1 MSERIG
7 LMGGMFDPPHP
18 GHRAIASS
26 FLRSGY
32 IDRLWILPTAHPPHK
47 GPSETAFEHR
57 LAMCRFAFDGLFS
70 CDISD
75 VESELPSP
83 NYTIATLQHLKA
95 TVPEAEFCLCIGADS
110 LHTFHKWH
118 RWEELIQATP
128 LLVAAREGYET
139 IIPEALSAHQHQ
151 IRFVRHEA
159 TDESSTRVRNGSLD
173 GLHPK
178 VLRYIALNGLY
189 QP

>member
-47 GPSETAFEHR
+47 SASQTPFEHR
-57 LAMCRFAFDGLFS
+57 LAMCRFAFDGLTS
-70 CDISD
+70 CEIHD
-75 VESELPSP
+75 VESELPAP
-83 NYTIATLQHLKA
+83 NYSILTLLHLKTA
-95 TVPEAEFCLCIGADS
+95 YPDAEFCLCVGADS
-110 LHTFHKWH
+110 LHSFHTWH
-118 RWEELIQATP
+118 RWEELIHLAP
-128 LLVAAREGYET
+128 LLVAAREGFET
-139 IIPEALSAHQHQ
+139 VVPEPLRKVSHQ
-151 IRFVRHEA
+151 IQFVRHEA
-159 TDESSTRVRNGSLD
+159 TSDSSTVVRNGALH

-178 VLRYIALNGLY
+178 VRRYIDLNGLY
-189 QP
+189 RS

>member
-1 MSERIG
+1 MNERIG

-18 GHRAIASS
+18 GHRSIATS

-47 GPSETAFEHR
+47 SASQTSFAHR

-75 VESELPSP
+75 LESELPAP
-83 NYTIATLQHLKA
+83 NYTIATLHHLKV
-95 TVPEAEFCLCIGADS
+95 TFPEAEFCLCIGADS
-110 LHTFHKWH
+110 LHSFHKWH
-118 RWEELIQATP
+118 RWEDLITTTP
-128 LLVAAREGYET
+128 LLVAARTGYEER
-139 IIPEALSAHQHQ
+139 IPEILAAHANQ
-151 IRFVRHEA
+151 IRFVKHDSMEN
-159 TDESSTRVRNGSLD
+159 SSSQVRNGSSTE
-173 GLHPK
+173 LHPK
-178 VLRYIALNGLY
+178 VLRYITLNGLY